1 MKIVFALDCAN
12 IVNNGTGATC
22 LRFAEELR
30 KRGHQV
36 ILLGAENDDGK
47 EHKDYV
53 GLKHYHFPIFQG
65 LIEKE
70 GFMFPCAEI
79 DKIYEAVEG
88 ADIVHLFLPFK
99 MENTARLIAESLDI
113 PVTGAFHL
121 QPQNITS
128 AIHMGK
134 LKFIN
139 ECLYFSFRKYMYDQI
154 RHIHCPSQMTA
165 DELSKH
171 HYSRNKTW
179 AISNGIS
186 SFFYPID
193 VARPEQYKDKFII
206 TMTGRL
212 AGEKRQDLIIRA
224 IAKSKYN
231 DRIQLVLAGQGPT
244 LHRLRKL
251 SKKVGLKNEPVIS
264 FFNQSDL
271 RDLLNCSDLYIHASD
286 FESEGIGCIEAFA
299 CGAVP
304 LISDARLSATNHFS
318 LDNEHCLFKH
328 GSSKDLAEKI
338 DWFVEHPE
346 EKEALRKRYIEYA
359 TSFALPKQVD
369 QMEIMLEEA
378 ILDKKEGKDLPTLY
392 PSKKDRRKSKRIF
405 KRLIK
410 MGVVK
415 EMPAKLK

>member
-47 EHKDYV
+47 KHKDYV
-53 GLKHYHFPIFQG
+53 GLKHYHFPVFQG

-70 GFMFPCAEI
+70 GFMFPCSEV
-79 DKIYEAVEG
+79 DKIYEAVKG
-88 ADIVHLFLPFK
+88 ADVVHLFLPFK

-134 LKFIN
+134 LSFIN
-139 ECLYFSFRKYMYDQI
+139 NCLYLGFRKYMYDQI
-154 RHIHCPSQMTA
+154 RHVHCPSQMTA
-165 DELSKH
+165 DEIAKH

-186 SFFYPID
+186 SFFYPIE
-193 VARPEQYKDKFII
+193 VNRPEKYNDKFII

-212 AGEKRQDLIIRA
+212 ADEKRQDLIIKA

-231 DRIQLVLAGQGPT
+231 ERIQLVLAGQGPT
-244 LHRLRKL
+244 LRYLKKL
-251 SKKVGLKNEPVIS
+251 SAKVGLKNEPVIS
-264 FFNQSDL
+264 FFSQSDL
-271 RDLLNCSDLYIHASD
+271 RDLLNYSDLYVHASD

-304 LISDARLSATNHFS
+304 LISDARLSATNRFS

-328 GSSKDLAEKI
+328 GNSKDLAERI
-338 DWFVEHPE
+338 DWFIEHPE
-346 EKEALRKRYIEYA
+346 EKKDLSKRYIEYA

-378 ILDKKEGKDLPTLY
+378 ILDKKQGQDLPTLY
-392 PSKKDRRKSKRIF
+392 PSEKDRRKSRHIF
-405 KRLIK
+405 KRLLK
-410 MGVVK
+410 MGVIK
-415 EMPAKLK
+415 EIPAKLK